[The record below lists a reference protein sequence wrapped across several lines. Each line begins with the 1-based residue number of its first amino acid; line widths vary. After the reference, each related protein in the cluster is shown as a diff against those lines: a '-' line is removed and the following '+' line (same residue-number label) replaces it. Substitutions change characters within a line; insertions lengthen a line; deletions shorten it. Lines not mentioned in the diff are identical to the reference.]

1 MDFFIYIVIGC
12 VVTLFCVYVLNTHR
26 RKPNPKPNSDP
37 IPPPPDPIVVEM
49 ALAAHK
55 ASVDAVLGKTP
66 SPADNKNKE

>member
-26 RKPNPKPNSDP
+26 RKPNPKPNKDP
-37 IPPPPDPIVVEM
+37 IPFPDPATVEA

-66 SPADNKNKE
+66 KE